1 MNTQISN
8 SGVLSTSSRLI
19 AIVED
24 FLTAIAAIG
33 ILVIMVFGISEI
45 VLRLIFN
52 IPVLGYLDIIEQSL
66 AVFAFLGVAYTQRDG
81 THVRM
86 EIFIRLLRGRPLWLL
101 ELFGTLT
108 AMFIVAV
115 IIRYSWDYF
124 LNAYQVG
131 DSTSNIE
138 FPTWPSKL
146 LVPVAFS
153 LWLIRLTIQAVGF
166 LRLLFHP
173 YAQPVAVPI
182 IKEAAEHAK
191 DKFRDVLGDKN
202 NMSSNNKDDPT
213 GRDNR

>member
-8 SGVLSTSSRLI
+8 SGVLSTSSRYI

-24 FLTAIAAIG
+24 SLTAIAAIG

-52 IPVLGYLDIIEQSL
+52 IPILGYLDIIEQSL
-66 AVFAFLGVAYTQRDG
+66 AIFAFLGVAYAQRDG

-86 EIFIRLLRGRPLWLL
+86 EIFIRLLRGRLLWFM
-101 ELFGTLT
+101 ELFGTLI
-108 AMFIVAV
+108 AMFIIAV

-146 LVPVAFS
+146 LVPIAFS
-153 LWLIRLTIQAVGF
+153 LWFIRLTIQAVGF
-166 LRLLFHP
+166 LRLLLHP
-173 YAQPVAVPI
+173 DAEPVAVPI
-182 IKEAAEHAK
+182 IKEAAELAK
-191 DKFRDVLGDKN
+191 EEIIYVFGDNNDATGKN
-202 NMSSNNKDDPT
+202 N
-213 GRDNR
+213 R

>member
-8 SGVLSTSSRLI
+8 SGVLSTSSRYI

-52 IPVLGYLDIIEQSL
+52 IPILGYLDIIEQSL
-66 AVFAFLGVAYTQRDG
+66 AIFAFLGVAYAQRDG

-86 EIFIRLLRGRPLWLL
+86 EIFIRLLRGRLLWFM
-101 ELFGTLT
+101 ELFGTLI
-108 AMFIVAV
+108 AMFIIAV

-146 LVPVAFS
+146 LVPIAFS
-153 LWLIRLTIQAVGF
+153 LWFIRLTIQAVGF
-166 LRLLFHP
+166 LRLLLHP
-173 YAQPVAVPI
+173 DAEPVAVPI
-182 IKEAAEHAK
+182 IKEAAELAK
-191 DKFRDVLGDKN
+191 EEIIYVFGDNNDATGKN
-202 NMSSNNKDDPT
+202 N
-213 GRDNR
+213 R